1 MKKIIIF
8 FVYLLLS
15 AAVIRA
21 EEGIDPSGSE
31 DNLKP
36 GTTNA
41 EVSVP
46 DQVPEQILSQAGKD
60 EALDK
65 KPFKKMP
72 PKLPP
77 GVSPESITPDN
88 IRKFLAKPKVAKPK
102 EESYIIL
109 NFDNAELKDV
119 INTVGT
125 ITNENFILSP
135 GIDAR
140 ITIHSAKKIPVSQV
154 MNIFEAVLEV
164 NGMSLVRSGEF
175 FKIVSA
181 ATAKQKPTSIK
192 KGRSLD
198 EISDVDRQITQII
211 PVEYV
216 PVNEIG
222 TILKPLLSQTG
233 SVITDS
239 RNNLLIVNDYSSSIR
254 RLVAVLNEID
264 VDAFS
269 NTRMIFF
276 QPKYSDVIT
285 LSNELTEV
293 LDALNLTREGIALVP
308 IDRINS
314 LVIFSSSQSL
324 LKIVQGWMVKL
335 DEEVKTGQTIF
346 VYPVQNVKAEQIA
359 DILNTLYVTDEG
371 AQTTRTTRR
380 TQTQK
385 GKKGATA
392 AQRTARRTSTQK
404 TSGSRVEIITFEPT
418 NSLVIL
424 APPGIYRDMVQTIKR
439 IDIYPREVL
448 IQAIVAEVQLGDGLQ
463 YGIQWSLLDKISDS
477 GGDYQTLLQNRA
489 SSAPS
494 LPALLAPSLAEN
506 LGAGPSSGLSYVVFK
521 PEKLLALIH
530 ALATEAEVN
539 ILSSPR
545 LLVRDQEEANI
556 EVGSD
561 IPTATSTTQSTTADT
576 LTQNIEY
583 RKTGVLLKIKP
594 TINEERTVVLDV
606 EQEVSALGE
615 NLQVGQ
621 EGNTFPSFD
630 TTKTKT
636 SIIVPDN
643 QTIIIGGIIQEE
655 LRDAYQGI
663 PVLSKIPILGHL
675 FRYTV
680 KNKAK
685 KELVIM
691 ITPRVVANQAEAD
704 KLTLDY
710 MDKLRELKDYLRD
723 SAARLDIPNIEVSDT
738 SQSNEP

>member
-8 FVYLLLS
+8 FVCLLLS
-15 AAVIRA
+15 AAVTRA
-21 EEGIDPSGSE
+21 EEGIDPSGSG

-36 GTTNA
+36 GVTNA
-41 EVSVP
+41 EVTVP

-60 EALDK
+60 KALDK

-181 ATAKQKPTSIK
+181 ATAKQKPTSIE

-198 EISDVDRQITQII
+198 AISDVDRQITQII

-222 TILKPLLSQTG
+222 NILKPLLSQTG

-314 LVIFSSSQSL
+314 LVVFSASQSL
-324 LKIVQGWMVKL
+324 LKTVQGWMVKL

-346 VYPVQNVKAEQIA
+346 VHPVQNVKAEQIA

-371 AQTTRTTRR
+371 ARTTRR

-392 AQRTARRTSTQK
+392 AQRTARRRTDTQK

-439 IDIYPREVL
+439 VDTYPREVL
-448 IQAIVAEVQLGDGLQ
+448 IEAIVAEVQLGDGLQ
-463 YGIQWSLLDKISDS
+463 YGIQWSHLDKISDS
-477 GGDYQTLLQNRA
+477 GDDYKTLLQSRA
-489 SSAPS
+489 SNAPS
-494 LPALLAPSLAEN
+494 LPALLAPNFAEN
-506 LGAGPSSGLSYVVFK
+506 LGAGPSSGLSYVIFK

-530 ALATEAEVN
+530 ALSSEAEVN

-594 TINEERTVVLDV
+594 TISEERTVVLDV
-606 EQEVSALGE
+606 EQEVSSLGE

-643 QTIIIGGIIQEE
+643 QSIIIGGIIQEE
-655 LRDAYQGI
+655 LRDSYQGI

-680 KNKAK
+680 QNKAK

-704 KLTLDY
+704 RLTLDY
-710 MDKLRELKDYLRD
+710 MEKLKDLKDFLKD
-723 SAARLDIPNIEVSDT
+723 SEAQLNIPNIEVSDT

>member
-1 MKKIIIF
+1 
-8 FVYLLLS
+8 
-15 AAVIRA
+15 
-21 EEGIDPSGSE
+21 
-31 DNLKP
+31 
-36 GTTNA
+36 
-41 EVSVP
+41 
-46 DQVPEQILSQAGKD
+46 
-60 EALDK
+60 
-65 KPFKKMP
+65 
-72 PKLPP
+72 
-77 GVSPESITPDN
+77 VSPESITPDN

-181 ATAKQKPTSIK
+181 ATAKQKPTSIE

-198 EISDVDRQITQII
+198 AISDVDRQITQII

-222 TILKPLLSQTG
+222 NILKPLLSQTG

-314 LVIFSSSQSL
+314 LVVFSASQSL
-324 LKIVQGWMVKL
+324 LKTVQGWMVKL

-346 VYPVQNVKAEQIA
+346 VHPVQNVKAEQIA

-371 AQTTRTTRR
+371 ARTTRR

-392 AQRTARRTSTQK
+392 AQRTARRRTDTQK

-439 IDIYPREVL
+439 VDTYPREVL
-448 IQAIVAEVQLGDGLQ
+448 IEAIVAEVQLGDGLQ
-463 YGIQWSLLDKISDS
+463 YGIQWSHLDKISDS
-477 GGDYQTLLQNRA
+477 GDDYKTLLQSRA
-489 SSAPS
+489 SNAPS
-494 LPALLAPSLAEN
+494 LPALLAPNFAEN
-506 LGAGPSSGLSYVVFK
+506 LGAGPSSGLSYVIFK

-530 ALATEAEVN
+530 ALSSEAEVN

-594 TINEERTVVLDV
+594 TISEERTVVLDV
-606 EQEVSALGE
+606 EQEVSSLGE

-643 QTIIIGGIIQEE
+643 QSIIIGGIIQEE
-655 LRDAYQGI
+655 LRDSYQGI

-680 KNKAK
+680 QNKAK

-704 KLTLDY
+704 RLTLDY
-710 MDKLRELKDYLRD
+710 MEKLKDLKDFLKD
-723 SAARLDIPNIEVSDT
+723 SEAQLNIPNIEVSDT